1 MPIRFWCVLLAG
13 LLMSTLG
20 GSVATAHARQPAGS
34 LPPQMLDTTWH
45 LVSLQPD
52 GQAAQDVAGSG
63 ITISF
68 TAQGAFNGSGGCNS
82 YSGTYAAPGGQA
94 LTFNQPFTATEMF
107 CADPAGTLER
117 LYFAALGQVERYA
130 LQSAT
135 RLELELGGGGRLVY
149 EAAVPAPLPA
159 TGATGAAPWR
169 VLALALLLL
178 AVGLWTRGWQGRRA
192 GR

>member
-1 MPIRFWCVLLAG
+1 MLIRVWCVLLAG
-13 LLMSTLG
+13 LVISAVG
-20 GSVATAHARQPAGS
+20 GSHATAHARQPAGS

-52 GQAAQDVAGSG
+52 GQAAQDVTGSG

-68 TAQGAFNGSGGCNS
+68 TAQGEFSGSGGCNS
-82 YSGTYAAPGGQA
+82 YSGSYAAPGGQA
-94 LTFNQPFTATEMF
+94 LTFNQPFTATQMF

-117 LYFAALGQVERYA
+117 LYFAALGQVQRYT
-130 LQSAT
+130 LESAT
-135 RLELELGGGGRLVY
+135 GLTLELGGGQLVY
-149 EAAVPAPLPA
+149 AAAVPAPLPA

-169 VLALALLLL
+169 VLALAVLLL
-178 AVGLWTRGWQGRRA
+178 AVGRWTRGRQGRRA